1 MKAKKL
7 YDKMTFNRLMITM
20 AKLKS
25 VKVGGNLILMLVTRA
40 QKDKFDA
47 FGIAYPRSAD
57 L

>member
-1 MKAKKL
+1 
-7 YDKMTFNRLMITM
+7 M